1 MNNRKVMIFIENLY
15 QELELWYPLL
25 RLKEEGIETKLVG
38 TGSSD
43 LYSGRNGFPARPETN
58 ASSISSRDFDGVIIP
73 GGFAPDY
80 LRRYPAIINLVKE
93 IFQQGKLIGALCHG
107 PSVLISADIIRGKR
121 ITGSRAIRD
130 DIVNAGG
137 EYIND
142 YQTVVDGNI
151 LTAQGPNDLPAF
163 MKEVIGFFSQTKP
176 RLKNPFPESFLYDD
190 HLEIIS
196 LSSVVKGSP
205 TVLLFFDSIASPL
218 SQKVLVDYN
227 RLSGSI
233 HQFGGKFLAISIDSI
248 YVQKEYT
255 QKMGLEYPLYSD
267 VSGDTIRAF
276 GVKGKNNLA
285 EWSVFM
291 IDKNGILRYSENCPS
306 GDIENLPGFKRHLD
320 SLFNF

>member
-1 MNNRKVMIFIENLY
+1 MIFIENLY

-25 RLKEEGIETKLVG
+25 RLKEEGMETKLVG
-38 TGSSD
+38 TGSAE
-43 LYSGRNGFPARPETN
+43 LYSGRNGFPAKPETT
-58 ASSISSRDFDGVIIP
+58 ASSITARDFDGIIIP

-80 LRRYPAIINLVKE
+80 LRRYPAIIHLVKE
-93 IFQQGKLIGALCHG
+93 TFQQGKLIGALCHA
-107 PSVLISADIIRGKR
+107 PSVLISADIVRGKR
-121 ITGSRAIRD
+121 ITGNRAIRD

-137 EYIND
+137 EYID

-151 LTAQGPNDLPAF
+151 LTAQGPNDLPVF

-176 RLKNPFPESFLYDD
+176 RLKNPFPESFLYDAN
-190 HLEIIS
+190 LEVIS
-196 LSSVVKGSP
+196 LSSIVKGSP
-205 TVLLFFDSIASPL
+205 ALLLFFDSIASPL
-218 SQKVLVDYN
+218 SQKALIDCN
-227 RLSGSI
+227 HLSASI

-255 QKMGLEYPLYSD
+255 QKMDLAYPLYSD

-291 IDKNGILRYSENCPS
+291 IDKNGILRYSENCPN
-306 GDIENLPGFKRHLD
+306 GDIENLPGFKRHLE